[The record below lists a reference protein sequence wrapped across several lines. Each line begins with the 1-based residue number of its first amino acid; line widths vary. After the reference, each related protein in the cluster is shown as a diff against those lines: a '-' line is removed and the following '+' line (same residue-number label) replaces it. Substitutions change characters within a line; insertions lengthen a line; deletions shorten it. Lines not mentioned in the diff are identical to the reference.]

1 MVKVKSNADIKTNYT
16 SGANVASV
24 RYKQGVSTAEW
35 QGQALKGQ
43 ALYVA
48 MMQQAEVLARRAA
61 GISKQTDANWRAA
74 ATDKGAPI
82 IGARMIAAADKQV
95 SNFAPYKAALESLT
109 LPDKTVD
116 PMQNLINR
124 AGAVVQAL
132 VNTKKQQG

>member
-16 SGANVASV
+16 AGANVAGT
-24 RYKQGVSTAEW
+24 RYKQGVSTADW
-35 QGQALKGQ
+35 QNAALNGQD
-43 ALYVA
+43 LYIQ
-48 MMQQAEVLARRAA
+48 MMQQAEVLARRAS
-61 GISKQTDANWRAA
+61 GISKVSDSTWRQA

-95 SNFAPYKAALESLT
+95 NGFAPYKAALESLS
-109 LPDKTVD
+109 LPAKTVD
-116 PMQNLINR
+116 PMQNLVNR